1 MSQERLKRLLNHNA
15 TDPNRVT
22 NEVVD
27 LQLATADALRTR
39 LDAFGGVILGDEV
52 GAGKTFVAFATL
64 ADMLLS
70 QPGRGAAV
78 FVPSG
83 PLVHKWS
90 QQMRDYFRA
99 AVRDPQA
106 GSALAERVV
115 EMDRSLRVR
124 DEEGSE
130 RRPRRGDIVVTQH
143 SVFSRQ
149 TSDSDRAVCLERWI
163 ALRCERTRKPWS
175 RLFAACELERWQAN
189 EDWAVWA
196 GTDVLSSEVLRP
208 IDAVFARW
216 DAGDRALRDPL
227 RLAVQEVRRAVG
239 RKVLPD
245 AELIIVDEA
254 HNLRSASSQI
264 YRSLMEVLH
273 DRFDAMLFLTAT
285 PFQLGRDELRT
296 IVEFFRSARGAAARA
311 GDFDRRVVA
320 MQGGM
325 DGYVDALEAF
335 GRAWRDLEAEEVGAA
350 EHVCTGERALEPP
363 APARIE
369 VVGQR
374 FGECVAAKDRLESGL
389 QPFLLR
395 SVRKHHHREAC
406 GVDQIPA
413 ASRIPVALVDR
424 LIAEKLAGRERV
436 FVASALTSACSSWD
450 ALFSASITSGSDER
464 EHSLRALSA
473 MREEGLLGP
482 HPKAQSTIDS
492 CLEAVRAQEKA
503 LVFVERTE
511 TGRVIRDELGQALD
525 RQRDEAA
532 RRRLQ
537 SPERFGW
544 PSLRENYLHTL
555 YPEVFG
561 PPPSPELC
569 REALEHPDIV
579 ALWRLVDREGEP
591 RDYKVEKRLL
601 EHATFRD
608 AERREPGWR
617 SRVDAESVKR
627 CVENLLEP
635 RYVLNGLDL
644 RSGPGGDSLPLP
656 DHPVRV
662 DARPPNARF
671 AAAYATY
678 PSPWARC
685 RCWLRQLHPD
695 ARADVVDAAAAAI
708 ATSHLQVEVDRLQA
722 ADDPAT
728 YFPQVHGLLTSDAA
742 GWPSRFE
749 AIAEQAADLAAGDRD
764 HQEDHVGRLADA
776 LRYGERVQFVHGGT
790 AAETKQRAIDGFNT
804 PLDPE
809 VLIATGVLGE
819 GIDLHR
825 SCRRVIH
832 HDLPWNPA
840 KLEQRTGRIDR
851 IGSLAS
857 RLQAQLG
864 VDADDAAIEVGLP
877 YVAGTY
883 DETIFRRVLARRR
896 EFRCLLGSRPEWESE
911 TPDVEE
917 SSAMSE
923 AIVEA
928 LQVKL
933 GPEADGEGPPPH
945 ASAPSGAA

>member
-1 MSQERLKRLLNHNA
+1 MSQERLKKLLYHNA

-22 NEVVD
+22 DQVVD
-27 LQLATADALRTR
+27 LQLATAEALRTR
-39 LDAFGGVILGDEV
+39 LDAYGGVILGDEV

-64 ADMLLS
+64 ADRLLS

-90 QQMRDYFRA
+90 QQMRDYLRA
-99 AVRDPQA
+99 AVRDPEA
-106 GSALAERVV
+106 GSALAGRVV
-115 EMDRSLRVR
+115 QMDRSLRVQ
-124 DEEGSE
+124 DEKGAE

-163 ALRCERTRKPWS
+163 ALRCKRTRKPWS
-175 RLFAACELERWQAN
+175 RLFAACDLERWQAN
-189 EDWAVWA
+189 EDRARWA
-196 GTDVLSSEVLRP
+196 GTDVLSSQVLRP
-208 IDAVFARW
+208 IDVVFARW
-216 DAGDRALRDPL
+216 EAGDRALRDPL
-227 RLAVQEVRRAVG
+227 RQAVQEVRRAVG

-245 AELIIVDEA
+245 AALIIVDEA

-296 IVEFFRSARGAAARA
+296 IVEFFRSARGAAARS

-320 MQGGM
+320 MQAGM

-335 GRAWRDLEAEEVGAA
+335 GRAWRDLEASEVVAA
-350 EHVCTGERALEPP
+350 ERVCAAGEEAPEPS
-363 APARIE
+363 APARIQA
-369 VVGQR
+369 VGQR
-374 FGECVAAKDRLESGL
+374 FRECLAAKERLERGL
-389 QPFLLR
+389 QPFLVR
-395 SVRKHHHREAC
+395 SIRWHHHREAC

-424 LIAEKLAGRERV
+424 LIAERLAGRRRV
-436 FVASALTSACSSWD
+436 FVASALTSACSSWN
-450 ALFSASITSGSDER
+450 ALFGASITSGSDER

-473 MREEGLLGP
+473 MREEDLLGP
-482 HPKAQSTIDS
+482 HPKTQSTIES
-492 CLEAVRAQEKA
+492 CLAAVRAQEKT

-511 TGRVIRDELGQALD
+511 TGRAIRDELVRALD
-525 RQRDEAA
+525 RQRDQAA
-532 RRRLQ
+532 YRRLQ

-544 PSLRENYLHTL
+544 PSLRENYLHSL

-561 PPPSPELC
+561 APPSPELC
-569 REALEHPDIV
+569 LRALEHPDIV
-579 ALWRLVDREGEP
+579 ELWRSVDREGEP
-591 RDYKVEKRLL
+591 RNYKVEKRLL

-608 AERREPGWR
+608 AERRDRDWR
-617 SRVDAESVKR
+617 SRVGSEPVKR
-627 CVENLLEP
+627 CVENILEP
-635 RYVLNGLDL
+635 LYVLNGLDL
-644 RSGPGGDSLPLP
+644 RSGRGEDSLPIP
-656 DHPVRV
+656 DHPVR
-662 DARPPNARF
+662 AEPRPPNPRF
-671 AAAYATY
+671 AAAYAGY
-678 PSPWARC
+678 PSPWFSC
-685 RCWLRQLHPD
+685 RRWLRQLDPE

-708 ATSHLQVEVDRLQA
+708 ATSHLQIEVDRLQA

-728 YFPQVHGLLTSDAA
+728 YFPQVHGLLASDAT
-742 GWPSRFE
+742 GWPARFE
-749 AIAEQAADLAAGDRD
+749 AIAEQAADLAAGDPG
-764 HQEDHVGRLADA
+764 HQEDLGRLADA
-776 LRYGERVQFVHGGT
+776 LRSNKRIQFVDGGT
-790 AAETKQRAIDGFNT
+790 PSDTKQQAIDGFNT
-804 PLDPE
+804 PLYPE
-809 VLIATGVLGE
+809 VLIATGVLAE

-857 RLQAQLG
+857 RLQARLG
-864 VDADDAAIEVGLP
+864 ADADGAAIEVGLP

-933 GPEADGEGPPPH
+933 DPEADGERPRPR
-945 ASAPSGAA
+945 ASGAA